1 MLRVL
6 QPLNIDTSTLA
17 WKQATK
23 TKAIFARP
31 VNTLV
36 NDIHFFSKL
45 NLITYEGSQAIK
57 EGSIICTGLSKTDPW
72 QQSPKKLLDKYVVTD
87 ITPDG
92 WLYCEPKPDNLVNFC
107 QIDTTFFP
115 PKWCDATQSTYDADP
130 YFQIYAKWGSEVFP
144 DGVNKKYIQ
153 SGELNDYICQS
164 IVDPAD
170 VWIVKKKFFDATYQP
185 Q

>member
-6 QPLNIDTSTLA
+6 NTLHIDTSTLT

-45 NLITYEGSQAIK
+45 NLITYEGTQAIQ
-57 EGSIICTGLSKTDPW
+57 EGSMVCTGLSKTDPW
-72 QQSPKKLLDKYVVTD
+72 QQSPKKLLDKYTVTD
-87 ITPDG
+87 VTPDG
-92 WLYCEPKPDNLVNFC
+92 WLYCEPKLDNLVNCC
-107 QIDTTFFP
+107 QVVQEFFITP
-115 PKWCDATQSTYDADP
+115 EASQNYDP
-130 YFQIYAKWGSEVFP
+130 YFQIYTKWGSEVYP
-144 DGVNKKYIQ
+144 DGPEGGKKYLQ
-153 SGELNDYICQS
+153 NGELGDYICQS

-170 VWIVKKKFFDATYQP
+170 VWIVKKKFFDSTYQ
-185 Q
+185 QQ